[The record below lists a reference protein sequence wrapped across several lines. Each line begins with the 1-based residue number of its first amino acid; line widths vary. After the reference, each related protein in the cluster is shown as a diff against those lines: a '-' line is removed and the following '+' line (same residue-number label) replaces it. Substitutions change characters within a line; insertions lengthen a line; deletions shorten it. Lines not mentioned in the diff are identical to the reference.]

1 LPRAQNSTADDL
13 NRRSPERRAVVA
25 QEDGRHVLAY
35 SGHGVVR
42 RSTCLLMTQSGQRR
56 FCESVWGS
64 RHCYYV
70 FKGPKYQ

>member
-42 RSTCLLMTQSGQRR
+42 RYMSAYDPKRTAPLL
-56 FCESVWGS
+56 
-64 RHCYYV
+64 
-70 FKGPKYQ
+70 